1 MPALTLRRSSDHRQ
15 ECWEIYYGDIHAG
28 AITERVGNPHDTE
41 VLDMH
46 GPDEVLMHAP
56 HISVAETC
64 EQSREVGS
72 SIGAD
77 VQPL

>member
-1 MPALTLRRSSDHRQ
+1 MLANLL
-15 ECWEIYYGDIHAG
+15 CDIHAG
-28 AITERVGNPHDTE
+28 TITERVGNPTDTE
-41 VLDMH
+41 VFDKH
-46 GPDEVLMHAP
+46 EPDEVLMHAP

-77 VQPL
+77 VQHL